1 MKNREDG
8 FLFGPAAKSNSDY
21 YFFRTSSIICQVK
34 PVRERERERVSVCV
48 VKNWMR
54 EREGDEFKAE

>member
-34 PVRERERERVSVCV
+34 PVRESERERVCECVCV
-48 VKNWMR
+48 CGEKMN
-54 EREGDEFKAE
+54 EREG